1 MLQRKLLLLNNSPED
16 MLGEGFKAA
25 DTPAVLTTSL
35 QAARDM
41 VNLVTPRV
49 ENLESHSIVN
59 QRIRQLLGQAQEH
72 LDMALAARDK
82 LTHSAADQHARSCLS
97 LISRVYNEVDKTQ
110 KDVLAGVLFYIAL
123 FVPFAYC
130 LERLLFAHVSIH
142 KRIVSFLGLLA
153 VVIGIIYSV
162 HPAFQLT
169 YSPSSWSWPSSFWA
183 SRCWSPSFSSRASNR
198 R

>member
-1 MLQRKLLLLNNSPED
+1 
-16 MLGEGFKAA
+16 MLGVGFTAA
-25 DTPAVLTTSL
+25 DTPAVRHTSL

-49 ENLESHSIVN
+49 ENLERHSIVN

-72 LDMALAARDK
+72 LRLALEAQTN
-82 LTHSAADQHARSCLS
+82 LTHSASDQHARSCLS
-97 LISRVYNEVDKTQ
+97 LISRVYNDVERTQ
-110 KDVLAGVLFYIAL
+110 KDVLGGVLFYIAL

-142 KRIVSFLGLLA
+142 KRIGAFLGLLA

-169 YSPSSWSWPSSFWA
+169 YSPWWWSWPSS
-183 SRCWSPSFSSRASNR
+183 SSGCPCSCP
-198 R
+198 